1 MKFIV
6 ECVRKEPVSGN
17 PFRAG
22 LVWETRK
29 VEVRKWEMDC
39 VSEEE
44 VRRFF
49 KEAKEQDLPN
59 VRGFELSSVTPVSGR
74 RKKK

>member
-1 MKFIV
+1 VKFEV
-6 ECVRKEPVSGN
+6 KLERKEPICGN

-29 VEVRKWEMDC
+29 VEVRTFQMDC
-39 VSEEE
+39 ESEEE

-59 VRGFELSSVTPVSGR
+59 VRGFELRSITLLSAKR
-74 RKKK
+74 RKR